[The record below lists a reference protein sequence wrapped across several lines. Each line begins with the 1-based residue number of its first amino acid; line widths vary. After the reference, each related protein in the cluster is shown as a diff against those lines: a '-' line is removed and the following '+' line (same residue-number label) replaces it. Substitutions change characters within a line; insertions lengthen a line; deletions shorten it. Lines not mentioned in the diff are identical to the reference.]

1 MINDNLQNTIN
12 FGQAKGSLAPTKKQL
27 NTIRYMIYNYKLTI
41 KDSKDMH
48 SRQGVSAKIA
58 EISKAIKSGKVKE
71 RVNRPTNCKVKVIQG
86 FWKLVQEVE
95 QRKDLN
101 DQEFS
106 ANGFA
111 KFVEEEN
118 ERQAQ
123 KLRKQ
128 LEEKANA

>member
-1 MINDNLQNTIN
+1 
-12 FGQAKGSLAPTKKQL
+12 
-27 NTIRYMIYNYKLTI
+27 
-41 KDSKDMH
+41 MH